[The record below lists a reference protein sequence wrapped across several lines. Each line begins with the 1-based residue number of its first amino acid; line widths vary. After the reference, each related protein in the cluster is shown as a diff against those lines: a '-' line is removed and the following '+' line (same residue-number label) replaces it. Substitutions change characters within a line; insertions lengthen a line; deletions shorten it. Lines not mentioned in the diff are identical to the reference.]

1 VTPPRRSVRAGVA
14 TLVVGLAA
22 CAGSAPSPSGPAPVA
37 AASVPIPRI
46 APDRTAV
53 RAAEPALPAQLA
65 MFAGLMPLRSTG
77 ADLFRAGHPTY
88 DGRGVLI
95 AILDSGVDAGL
106 PGLQRTTA
114 GERKL
119 LDIRDFSGE
128 GRVALSP
135 LLPPDPAAGGE
146 VLIDGHLVQG
156 FGRVSGMSTGPYYA
170 GAFREIALG
179 AVPSG
184 DLNGDGDLDDAYA
197 VVVARASDGWVAV
210 IDANGDGSLADE
222 RAVRDFAVAQDT
234 FSFRGPD
241 GAAGPMTLVAN
252 LADEGA
258 VPRLDLVMDN
268 SSHGSH
274 VAGIAAGHDMF
285 GVDGFDGVA
294 PGAQLLALKIANNTR
309 GGISVTGSIV
319 RALRYAAEVADSRG
333 LPLVVNLSYGV
344 GNEVEGTAVIDSL
357 VNAFALEH
365 PEALLVISAGND
377 GPGLSTVGLP
387 GSASLP
393 ISVCALFPGV
403 FIEPPRA
410 GQAPPADLLGWWSAR
425 GGEVAKP
432 DVCAPGVAYSN
443 VPPWRTGEEISGGTS
458 MAAPQVAGG
467 AALLQS
473 GLRQL
478 GTPARAIDLKRAL
491 VNTSTAVGAGTT
503 VLDEGLGVIDV
514 AAAFQW
520 LRASHQTGI
529 YEITPMAEG
538 GNASRGNA
546 AYRRNGLASAGDT
559 VQTFVVTS
567 IGGQPAARLV
577 LESDVPWLHGPAV
590 IEPAGAPLSV
600 RVSWDAAAVAE
611 PGLYVGTV
619 WARPATDLFAG
630 ASFGLTNTIVVPY
643 RLETPLSVGATLVP
657 GAAARYFLDVPDG
670 SSGLEVRID
679 LDEGRGEA
687 TLYLFEPDG
696 QPARGGSSAVAGP
709 GARSADLHVS
719 LEDVV
724 PGVYE
729 AVVVAPPANSVS
741 FRFSAVLPR
750 LRVRRESA
758 TSAVVVENPAPDRQR
773 VVATASIVGVRTEM
787 RVHGEH
793 ALPRTVDVAVPDSV
807 DAMALEVSM
816 ADDLWRRLTDFGLTV
831 FDRDGHRLSDGPLH
845 YPTGRQMIRL
855 DSVAAGDT
863 LVIELFPAFAD
874 PTDPGAWQAALRV
887 DFLRGEPIA
896 LRPAGAGG
904 AEVTLVSGERR
915 RIAFVLGA
923 DSLPT
928 PVPPEALIEYRL
940 ETGDRAVVRSLGT
953 VGR

>member
-1 VTPPRRSVRAGVA
+1 MVRAAAVTLAAGV
-14 TLVVGLAA
+14 AA
-22 CAGSAPSPSGPAPVA
+22 CAGTAPPPTAAAPVA
-37 AASVPIPRI
+37 AASVPIARV

-53 RAAEPALPAQLA
+53 RASEPALAPQLA

-95 AILDSGVDAGL
+95 AILDSGADAGL
-106 PGLQRTTA
+106 PGLQRTTT

-128 GRVALSP
+128 GRVALAP
-135 LLPPDPAAGGE
+135 LAPPSPAAGGE
-146 VLIDGHLVQG
+146 VLIEGRPVQG
-156 FGRVSGMSTGPYYA
+156 FGRVSGLSTGPYY
-170 GAFREIALG
+170 GGVFREIRLG
-179 AVPSG
+179 AAPSG

-197 VVVARASDGWVAV
+197 AVVARASDGWVAL

-222 RAVRDFAVAQDT
+222 RAVRDYAVAQDAFT
-234 FSFRGPD
+234 FRSPD
-241 GAAGPMTLVAN
+241 GDPGPMTVVIN
-252 LADEGA
+252 LGEKDGA
-258 VPRLDLVMDN
+258 PRLDLVMDN

-309 GGISVTGSIV
+309 GGITVTGGIV
-319 RALRYAAEVADSRG
+319 RALRYAADVAEGRG
-333 LPLVVNLSYGV
+333 VPLVANLSYGV

-357 VNAFALEH
+357 VNAFALAH
-365 PEALLVISAGND
+365 PGVLVVISAGND

-387 GSASLP
+387 GSATLP
-393 ISVCALFPGV
+393 LSVCALFPGV
-403 FIEPPRA
+403 FLEPPRA

-432 DVCAPGVAYSN
+432 DACAPGVAYSN

-491 VNTSTAVGAGTT
+491 VNTARAVGTGAT
-503 VLDEGLGVIDV
+503 VLDEGLGVVDV
-514 AAAFQW
+514 PAAFQW
-520 LRASHQTGI
+520 LRASHQSGI
-529 YEITPMAEG
+529 YEIAPVREG
-538 GNASRGNA
+538 GNTSAGNA
-546 AYRRNGLASAGDT
+546 AYRRNGLASPADT

-577 LESDVPWLHGPAV
+577 LESDAPWLHAPSV
-590 IEPAGAPLSV
+590 VEPAGGPVSV
-600 RVSWDAAAVAE
+600 QVSWDRAALAA

-643 RLETPLSVGATLVP
+643 RLDRPLSLAGSLAP

-670 SSGLEVRID
+670 SAGLKVRID
-679 LDEGRGEA
+679 LDGRRDEA

-696 QPARGGSSAVAGP
+696 RPHRGGSSVVAGP
-709 GARSADLHVS
+709 GARTADLEVS

-729 AVVVAPPANSVS
+729 AVVVAPPAAPVS
-741 FRFSAVLPR
+741 YRFTAALPVAR
-750 LRVRRESA
+750 ARRESGA
-758 TSAVVVENPAPDRQR
+758 PSVAVENRSPNR
-773 VVATASIVGVRTEM
+773 VRADVSASLIGTRTEM
-787 RVHGEH
+787 RVHGED
-793 ALPRTVDVAVPDSV
+793 ARARTVQVAVPDSV
-807 DAMALEVSM
+807 GAVALEVSM
-816 ADDLWRRLTDFGLTV
+816 DPDLWRRLTDFGLTV
-831 FDRDGHRLSDGPLH
+831 FDADGRRLSDGPLH
-845 YPTGRQMIRL
+845 YPVGRQQVGL

-874 PTDPGAWQAALRV
+874 TTDPGTWQAALRV
-887 DFLRGEPIA
+887 DFLRREPLA
-896 LRPAGAGG
+896 LRPAAEGG
-904 AEVTLVSGERR
+904 DVLTLISGERR
-915 RIAFVLGA
+915 RAAFAFGTDSVPAPAPPGA
-923 DSLPT
+923 L
-928 PVPPEALIEYRL
+928 VEYRI
-940 ETGDRAVVRSLGT
+940 ETGDGAPIRSVGT
-953 VGR
+953 VER